1 MSVKSSYTLWSPAD
15 TVKDAAEALGIANL
29 PDEVAKTLAMDIE
42 YRIHEVV
49 EQALKFMI
57 HSKRTTVTAK
67 DISAAL
73 RVLNIEPLYGYET
86 GRPVS
91 YKEVPVAAGQTLYY
105 LDNDEEVDFDRLIN
119 EPIPKVP
126 REPSFTAHWL
136 AIEGVQPSVP
146 QNPHSGEIKALP
158 PQVRGS
164 QTVHS
169 TTALTHEVDVRPLV
183 KHMISKEL
191 QLYFDRVVRA
201 LEDEDTKGTALYS
214 LRYDPGLHQLTPYFV
229 QFVQE
234 KISINLKSSLPL
246 LRTMLDVVDALLT
259 NPAIFVE
266 PYVHQI
272 VPSVLTILVAKHV
285 GPEDNEESF
294 EVRAY
299 AASLLRSISQK
310 FSQVYYTLRPR
321 LTRTLLKGFLDV
333 SRPMSSH
340 YGIVVALS
348 ALGAEVV
355 RVVILGNIRPWYESV
370 FNNEQ
375 ASQSDL
381 ATKRLQE
388 ALVGAFKLL
397 ETSPVADKDKMI
409 EQLGEPVTELLLENN
424 LGNILD

>member
-1 MSVKSSYTLWSPAD
+1 M
-15 TVKDAAEALGIANL
+15 KDAAEALGISNL

-73 RVLNIEPLYGYET
+73 RVLNVEPLYGYET

-91 YKEVPVAAGQTLYY
+91 YKEAPVAAGQTLYY
-105 LDNDEEVDFDRLIN
+105 LDNDEEIDFDRLIN

-169 TTALTHEVDVRPLV
+169 TTALTQEVDVRPLV

-201 LEDEDTKGTALYS
+201 LDDENGKSTALYS
-214 LRYDPGLHQLTPYFV
+214 LRNDPGLHQLTPYFV

-234 KISINLKSSLPL
+234 KISANLKTSLPL
-246 LRTMLDVVDALLT
+246 LRTMLDVVDALLN

-266 PYVHQI
+266 PYIHQI
-272 VPSVLTILVAKHV
+272 VPSVLTILVARHV
-285 GPEDNEESF
+285 GPEDNAESF
-294 EVRAY
+294 EVRSY
-299 AASLLRSISQK
+299 AASLLRNISQR
-310 FSQVYYTLRPR
+310 FSQTYYTLRPR

-333 SRPMSSH
+333 SRPLASQ
-340 YGIVVALS
+340 YGIVVGLS
-348 ALGAEVV
+348 ALGSEVV
-355 RVVILGNIRPWYESV
+355 RVVILGNIKAWYEPV
-370 FNNEQ
+370 MNGDQ
-375 ASQSDL
+375 ASQNDFARKQL
-381 ATKRLQE
+381 KE
-388 ALVGAFKLL
+388 ALVSAFKLL
-397 ETSPVADKDKMI
+397 ETSSSEQVDEEKLL
-409 EQLGEPVTELLLENN
+409 EQLGEPVAKLLIENGV
-424 LGNILD
+424 GNVLD